1 MKYWQE
7 SILHDLISYFEPD
20 EDVLSLFLCGSLTKP
35 EAQPDDWSDIDIL
48 LVLKD
53 GKIDNYFPNVEW
65 LTHFGELYTYSQS
78 ADSFSG
84 TTRAC
89 FENFNRIDLVIT
101 TEEKLAHWHSRP
113 LLSGARVLFSRS
125 KNVDAIVDQE
135 YVRQEM
141 PSATPEQFLELVR
154 DFRFKSMLAVYKV
167 VRNDL
172 LIAVHL
178 AQDLVRDCCVLGMML
193 RDRAAG
199 TNIHKQGGIGN
210 RFVAQLEVTQQRFTA
225 SGILDS
231 IKASNEV
238 FETFAREWSSSY
250 QENRHLILGWIEKA
264 KRELREENKTA

>member
-1 MKYWQE
+1 MKSWQE

-20 EDVLSLFLCGSLTKP
+20 EDVLSLLLCGSLTKP
-35 EAQPDDWSDIDIL
+35 EAQPDEWSDIDIL

-53 GKIDNYFPNVEW
+53 GKIDDYFPHVEW

-78 ADSFSG
+78 ADRFSC
-84 TTRAC
+84 TTRVC

-101 TEEKLAHWHSRP
+101 TEEKLAHWHSNP
-113 LLSGARVLFSRS
+113 LLSGARILFSRS
-125 KNVDAIVDQE
+125 ETVDEIVGQE

-141 PSATPEQFLELVR
+141 SSATQEQFLELVR

-193 RDRAAG
+193 RDRATG
-199 TNIHKQGGIGN
+199 TSIHKQGGVGN
-210 RFVAQLEVTQQRFTA
+210 RFVAQLELTQQRFT
-225 SGILDS
+225 SNGILDS
-231 IKASNEV
+231 IKASNER
-238 FETFAREWSSSY
+238 FDEFAHEWSGSY
-250 QENRHLILGWIEKA
+250 QENRYLLVGWIEKA